1 MSTPLKALK
10 LSSFRGSSQTFSL
23 GFEKGKSLTI
33 IYGENGSGK
42 TTICDAFEFLASERL
57 GSLEDRGIGRGV
69 EQYWPTAGR
78 SQKDLSVEL
87 VTTSGACVGKFAGKK
102 VSITPAN
109 ARPKIELLRRQ
120 QVLRLV
126 EARPA
131 DRYEEIKRFI
141 DIANVEA
148 AEESLRQLSKTLKD
162 EADQARRLEGESL
175 QTLQNFFEA
184 AGSPKG
190 LNPLSWAKDKLSS
203 SNDNHEQS
211 IKAIVALRSSFTAL
225 QAFPGRS
232 TASAK
237 EIADA
242 QAAAAAAAAA
252 VTEAAAAASADA
264 GELLNLLEAGQA
276 YLHDHPNPAECPL
289 CRSSQKVAGLDADIK
304 ARLESFEALKKTQ
317 AESTRSDQRR
327 SRANAIS
334 AQVTTEY
341 GVARVAY
348 GASIKQHTWPKEV
361 GFPDATPPEDLKALP
376 DWLTSAA
383 TVAATWADVEAV
395 WRGETKFVAA
405 LRSSVEQYETN
416 LRKRMEIADLAPNV
430 EKAVDHC
437 KQERQAFTDGIVKEI
452 AKEVGRLYEIVH
464 PGEGLDKISLPLDP
478 DKRASIELKADF
490 SGHDAPP
497 QAYFSQ
503 SHLDTLGL
511 CVFLALAL
519 REAPKDKI
527 LILDD
532 VLGSVDEPHVE
543 RVIGLL
549 YDASSQFRHTIV
561 TTHYRPWREK
571 YRWGWLKPGQG
582 CQFVELT
589 NWTLANGVRLTNTL
603 PEIDRLKEHLV
614 AENPDLQAICGK
626 AGVILEGALDYLT
639 LKYECSVPRRVG
651 AAYTL
656 GDLLPAING
665 KLREAL
671 TIEIL
676 ETAVGAVPAVKQ
688 TIKLK
693 PIFEELHRIVQT
705 RNAMGAHFKMISFEM
720 LDADALAFG
729 HQVVAL
735 MDAITDPDH
744 GWPSSDKS
752 GSYWRNSG
760 DTRRLHP
767 LKKPG

>member
-1 MSTPLKALK
+1 MSTHLKSLT
-10 LSSFRGSSQTFSL
+10 LSSFRGSSQKFSL
-23 GFEKGKSLTI
+23 NFEKGKSLTI

-42 TTICDAFEFLASERL
+42 TTICDAFEFLAAERL
-57 GSLEDRGIGRGV
+57 GSLDDRGIGRGV

-78 SQKDLSVEL
+78 TLKDLNVEL
-87 VTTSGACVGKFAGKK
+87 QTTAGSCIGKFAGKK
-102 VSITPAN
+102 VSVTPAQS
-109 ARPKIELLRRQ
+109 RPKIELLRRQ

-126 EARPA
+126 EAQPSK
-131 DRYEEIKRFI
+131 RYEEIKRFI

-148 AEESLRQLSKTLKD
+148 AEEALRQLSKSLKD
-162 EADQARRLEGESL
+162 EAVQARRLEDESL

-184 AGSPKG
+184 AGSPQG
-190 LNPLSWAKDKLSS
+190 QNPLSWAKSKLEAAVTGHDA
-203 SNDNHEQS
+203 NIN
-211 IKAIVALRSSFTAL
+211 AIVALRSRYDAL
-225 QAFPGRS
+225 QAFPDRAAVS
-232 TASAK
+232 EKSLVDAREQAERAASVAM
-237 EIADA
+237 EAV
-242 QAAAAAAAAA
+242 AAAGN
-252 VTEAAAAASADA
+252 DA
-264 GELLNLLEAGQA
+264 GELLKLLEAGLA
-276 YLHDHPNPAECPL
+276 YLHVHADPAECPL
-289 CRSSQKVAGLDADIK
+289 CKSSEKVAGLDAGIK
-304 ARLESFEALKKTQ
+304 ARLANFEAVKKKQTDAAQ
-317 AESTRSDQRR
+317 YNERLA
-327 SRANAIS
+327 RAKTVA
-334 AQVTTEY
+334 AQVGLDYSKSKAAYIEHVGKQAWPDDVELVAAAPPDELTEL
-341 GVARVAY
+341 
-348 GASIKQHTWPKEV
+348 SN
-361 GFPDATPPEDLKALP
+361 
-376 DWLTSAA
+376 WLTSSAA
-383 TVAATWADVEAV
+383 VASTWPGVEAT
-395 WRGETKFVAA
+395 WRGEAKFVAA
-405 LRSSVEQYETN
+405 LRSSVDQYEAN
-416 LRKRMEIADLAPNV
+416 LRKRMEVADLTPNI
-430 EKAVDHC
+430 EKALEHC
-437 KQERQAFTDGIVKEI
+437 RLERQSFTDGIVKEI
-452 AKEVGRLYEIVH
+452 AQEVGRLYEMVH

-478 DKRASIELKADF
+478 EKRASIELKADF

-519 REAPKDKI
+519 RDTPNEKI

-549 YDASSQFRHTIV
+549 YEKSSQFRHTIV

-589 NWTLANGVRLTNTL
+589 NWSLANGVRLTNTL

-639 LKYECSVPRRVG
+639 LKYECNVPRRAG

-671 TIEIL
+671 TIEVL
-676 ETAVGAVPAVKQ
+676 EEVDGAQKTVKQ

-705 RNAMGAHFKMISFEM
+705 RNAMGAHFKTISFEM

-729 HQVVAL
+729 QQVAAL
-735 MDAITDPDH
+735 MDAITDPVH
-744 GWPSSDKS
+744 GWPSNDKS